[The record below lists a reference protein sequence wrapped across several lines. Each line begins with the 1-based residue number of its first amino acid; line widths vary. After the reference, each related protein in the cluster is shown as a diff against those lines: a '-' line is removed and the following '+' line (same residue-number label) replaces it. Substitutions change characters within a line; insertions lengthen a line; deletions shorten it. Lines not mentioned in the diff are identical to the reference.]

1 MRTLISKISK
11 SLFHG
16 DIMVGIVAMAM
27 VYSSSTMLGIDI
39 GYVVYISSF
48 LIFFSSYSLN
58 RIIEMEDDAKQHKSR
73 AKYMGMYYKHLSA
86 VAAVAYAVGV
96 ILIATERLD
105 LVPLS
110 FVPLIFV
117 LLYTVKLP
125 TNHSIRRIKDVTI
138 GKNLGVAVAWTI
150 FVVVLVNSYSSTFSF
165 VPLMVTSF
173 FFIGRIFIN
182 TVVFDIRDHEGDRK
196 NRIQTMPVFM
206 GIEKTRTIVIIMN
219 AFLGVFMVAV
229 GLLGFMSPLA
239 YFAAI
244 SSIYAAVYM
253 YLLER
258 KESHKNLICDFIV
271 DGEYF
276 AKSAF
281 LFMGTLIV

>member
-1 MRTLISKISK
+1 M
-11 SLFHG
+11 
-16 DIMVGIVAMAM
+16 AMAM
-27 VYSSSTMLGIDI
+27 VYSSSTMLGVDI
-39 GYVVYISSF
+39 GYVVYLASF

-58 RIIEMEDDAKQHKSR
+58 RVIEMEDDAKQHKSR
-73 AKYMGMYYKHLSA
+73 AKYMEIYYKQLSA
-86 VAAVAYAVGV
+86 LSIVAYVIGV
-96 ILIATERLD
+96 VLIATERMD

-117 LLYTVKLP
+117 ILYTVKLP
-125 TNHSIRRIKDVTI
+125 TNHRFRRIKDITV
-138 GKNLGVAVAWTI
+138 GKNIGVAVAWTI

-182 TVVFDIRDHEGDRK
+182 TVVFDMRDHEGDRK
-196 NRIQTMPVFM
+196 NNIQTIPVRM
-206 GIEKTRTIVIIMN
+206 GLDKTRSVVMIMN
-219 AFLGVFMVAV
+219 AFLGVFMVLV
-229 GLLGFMSPLA
+229 GVIGIMGPLV

-258 KESHKNLICDFIV
+258 NENRKNVICDFIV

-281 LFMGTLIV
+281 LFVGTLMV